1 MVLHPEAALQE
12 LARVLDAAGVDYA
25 VGGSIASGHHGEIRA
40 TNDIDVLVELGP
52 RSVRAL
58 VDALGTAWHVDQ
70 EAMATAVQTGTSF
83 SILHLESMVKVD
95 LFVATDAR
103 LDRLQLSRRVP
114 VRLGTTVDHVV
125 WFTSPEDTILRKLE
139 SDSAVAGA
147 CSSDSSATWP
157 ASSRRAARTST

>member
-1 MVLHPEAALQE
+1 MVLHPETALLE
-12 LARVLDAAGVDYA
+12 LARILDTAGVDYA

-40 TNDIDVLVELGP
+40 THDIDVLVELGP

-70 EAMATAVQTGTSF
+70 EAMATAVQAGASF

-95 LFVATDAR
+95 FFVATDAR

-114 VRLGTTVDHVV
+114 VRLEAAADRAV
-125 WFTSPEDTILRKLE
+125 WFTSPEDTILQE
-139 SDSAVAGA
+139 AGAGTAVAAA
-147 CSSDSSATWP
+147 CSNGSCATWP